1 MLNIQKNV
9 KLSEYSTFKI
19 GGEAKEF
26 VEVKNEKEFL
36 EVINYV
42 KENNLKFF
50 ILGGGSNVLFDDRGF
65 EGIIIKIS
73 APSPRRAQQGGPAL
87 GWQDTSLEF
96 WAGYSLSSLVNF
108 ARDNN
113 LTGLEWAVGIPG
125 TIGGAVRGNAGAFG
139 GAMADVIAE
148 VKAYDTSELKVVNYE
163 LKNCD
168 FGYRDSIFKKNP
180 ELVIVSAK
188 IKLEKGDKEKIK
200 EKMKEILKKRSIK
213 QPKDWIG
220 SAGSFFKNP
229 IVEDEKLRKKFS
241 AQGGPASG
249 WEKKMKSRIS
259 DKRISAGWLIEEA
272 GLKGEKFGNISV
284 SDTNANFL
292 INSGS
297 GTMEEVLMAASI
309 IKQKIRDK
317 FGIEIQEEAKIVYY

>member
-1 MLNIQKNV
+1 MGNIRLPNP
-9 KLSEYSTFKI
+9 
-19 GGEAKEF
+19 F
-26 VEVKNEKEFL
+26 V
-36 EVINYV
+36 
-42 KENNLKFF
+42 NN
-50 ILGGGSNVLFDDRGF
+50 RRR
-65 EGIIIKIS
+65 IIKIS

-108 ARDNN
+108 ARGND

-139 GAMADVIAE
+139 GVMADVIAE

-163 LKNCD
+163 LRNCD

-180 ELVIVSAK
+180 GLVIVSAK

-213 QPKDWIG
+213 QPKDWTG

-229 IVEDEKLRKKFS
+229 IVEDEKLRKSF
-241 AQGGPASG
+241 
-249 WEKKMKSRIS
+249 EKETGNKAIENRV
-259 DKRISAGWLIEEA
+259 SAGWLIKEA

-317 FGIEIQEEAKIVYY
+317 FGIELQEEAKIVYY